1 MFKIFIILYVLGFQF
16 YKKMRL
22 DKLTLKAQ
30 EALQEAKNLAEEHN
44 HQQIGEEHLLLALVE
59 QSEGVVVPVLQKIGV
74 EIEQLKARLEE
85 HLNSLPQVHGGGQV
99 GGPEQIFVTPSLNK
113 TLESAWR
120 EAQAMKDEYLSTEH
134 LLLAIAEAEEANPS
148 SPEILKGL
156 GVTKE
161 RIYEALTGIRGGQRV
176 VDQNPEGKYQAL
188 ERYTRDLTDLARKGK
203 LDPVIGRNDEIR
215 RVIQVLSRRTK
226 NNPVLIGE
234 AGVGKTAIV
243 EGLAQR
249 IVSGDVPETLK
260 EKRVAALDMGALI
273 AGTKF
278 RGEFEDRLKAVLKE
292 INEAA
297 GQIIVFIDELHTVV
311 GAGAAEGAV
320 DASNML
326 KPALARGELR
336 CVGATTT
343 EEYRKYIEKDAAL
356 ERRFQPILVR
366 EPTVEDTISILRGL
380 KERYELHHGVRIH
393 DSALV
398 AAAVL
403 SSRYLTE
410 RFLPDKAIDIVDEAA
425 SKLRTEI
432 ESMPT
437 EIDEVERKVRQ
448 LEIEEQAL
456 KREKDRASRERL
468 AKLRSELA
476 GLKEK
481 GDRLKAKWQNEKEII
496 QRIRE
501 VKAKID
507 EAKLEEQQ
515 AERSGDLERVAKI
528 RYGTLVELQKE
539 LESEKERLEAL
550 QQAGEQK
557 MLKEEVDEEDVAEVV
572 AKWSGVPV
580 AKMLEG
586 ETEKLVRM
594 EERLK
599 ERVVGQD
606 EAISLI
612 SNAIRR
618 ARAGLSDPNR
628 PIGSFIFMGPTGV
641 GKTELAKALAEFL
654 FDDERAMV
662 RMDMSEFMER
672 HSIARLI
679 GAPPGYVGY
688 EEGGFLTEA
697 VRRRP
702 YTVVLFDEI
711 EKAHNDVFNLLLQ
724 ILDDGRLTD
733 GHGRTVNFK
742 NTVIILTSNVASHL
756 MPEARPRAQERG
768 EELRGEKLRERVL
781 EELKLRFRPEF
792 LNRIDEIIIFNP
804 LGKDEIKK
812 IVEIQMRYLEERLA
826 AERKISLSVSE
837 SVKELV
843 ASKGFDPAFGAR
855 PVKRTIQ
862 RLIEDPLSVKILSG
876 EFAEGETV
884 KMNVSEGAVVF
895 SHD

>member
-539 LESEKERLEAL
+539 LEAEKERLEAL